1 MDQYDT
7 KESSKERERKEKKNT
22 WYNDDF
28 KGQMKQNEHWY
39 GCHGNIITIQEN
51 IVIITLWNM
60 FFSFFLFKWLHDA
73 KK

>member
-28 KGQMKQNEHWY
+28 KGQMKQNEH
-39 GCHGNIITIQEN
+39 
-51 IVIITLWNM
+51 
-60 FFSFFLFKWLHDA
+60 
-73 KK
+73 